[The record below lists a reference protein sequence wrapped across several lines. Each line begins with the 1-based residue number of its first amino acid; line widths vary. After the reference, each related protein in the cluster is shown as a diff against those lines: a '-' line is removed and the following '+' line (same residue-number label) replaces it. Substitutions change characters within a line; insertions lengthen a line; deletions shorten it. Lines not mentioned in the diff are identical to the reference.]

1 MRLDYHP
8 SKNIE
13 NPTKRDIAEYLK
25 KIYAGEG
32 DALVL
37 ISNEEKNHF
46 IQVPRFGGHV
56 EYMRNGI
63 LYFADD
69 VSLEECHK
77 VFLDY
82 LTRGRLWRT
91 MLPWEVP
98 VKEAPQK
105 KAKLIEVRKTLEP
118 KWDPRKLIISVLG
131 GFAAVI
137 LFCILSTSFPME
149 KMIFP
154 GIMLVLG
161 AIPWLILRTQS
172 QECFTLIA
180 PWLAIAFLIFVIAFG
195 LVFLIITITQVGF
208 FTLSSASVILVSGWG
223 IYTSLTLHRQA
234 VSFKQV
240 CVEVQCDR
248 HWISMMETLDPD
260 APAFP
265 ILNYVYLDQYHDY
278 KSIRWQSR
286 KIGKTIREGRLKVY
300 VQYLPD
306 NPVIHRVYKINTD

>member
-8 SKNIE
+8 SKSIE
-13 NPTKRDIAEYLK
+13 NPTKRDIAEYLN

-46 IQVPRFGGHV
+46 IQVVRFGGHV

-63 LYFADD
+63 SYFADD
-69 VSLEECHK
+69 VSLEECHQ

-105 KAKLIEVRKTLEP
+105 QAKLIEVRKTLER
-118 KWDPRKLIISVLG
+118 KWDPKKVIFSVMA

-149 KMIFP
+149 KMLFP
-154 GIMLVLG
+154 GFMLVLG

-172 QECFTLIA
+172 QARFTLIE
-180 PWLAIAFLIFVIAFG
+180 PWKAIIFLTASLLFALAFLSIA
-195 LVFLIITITQVGF
+195 ITQVGF
-208 FTLSSASVILVSGWG
+208 FTLSTISVVIVSGWA
-223 IYTSLTLHRQA
+223 IYTSLTLYRQA
-234 VSFKQV
+234 VKFREA
-240 CVEVQCDR
+240 CIEVQCDR
-248 HWISMMETLDPD
+248 HWISMMESLDPD
-260 APAFP
+260 APASP
-265 ILNYVYLDQYHDY
+265 VLNYVYLNQYHDY
-278 KSIRWQSR
+278 KLIRWQSR
-286 KIGKTIREGRLKVY
+286 KIGKAIREEQLKIY

-306 NPVIHRVYKINTD
+306 DPLIHRVSRIQTD